1 MLRHALHI
9 LYVGLVRRTWP
20 LVVVTVFVCSALA
33 ARTVAS
39 LTESKLDEG
48 AARSVP
54 ARTAPREIVQTASP
68 APREKLDPE
77 ALVAR
82 NMFCS
87 TCEPDPGHP
96 PGPTDS
102 FVPDAQ
108 LIATSIGKEPVATIH
123 VRASDVQG
131 SWGLGETIPGI
142 GKVARISYVSVDVT
156 DGQGRVGTLSLLEK
170 PSGGR
175 SDAGAATP
183 TPAAAA
189 DPFGDRIKKIDDST
203 YEVDRS
209 IVRELVSGNVKL
221 AGARVSP
228 ITGKDGK
235 ISGLRMF
242 AVRGDGAASKIGLQ
256 NSDMIEAINN
266 VKIENANTVLGLVA
280 QLETMNTV
288 ELAGTRR
295 GKPLTLT
302 LRLQ

>member
-1 MLRHALHI
+1 M
-9 LYVGLVRRTWP
+9 
-20 LVVVTVFVCSALA
+20 TVAVCAVFA

-39 LTESKLDEG
+39 LTEAEIDEI
-48 AARSVP
+48 P
-54 ARTAPREIVQTASP
+54 TRTAPREIVAPAP

-87 TCEPDPGHP
+87 TCTPEPGLT

-108 LIATSIGKEPVATIH
+108 LIATSIGKEPVATVH
-123 VRASDVQG
+123 VRTSDVQG

-142 GKVARISYVSVDVT
+142 GTVARISYVSIDVT

-170 PSGGR
+170 SSGGR
-175 SDAGAATP
+175 SDDGAATP

-189 DPFGDRIKKIDDST
+189 DPFNGRIKKIDDAT
-203 YEVDRS
+203 FEVDRS

-221 AGARVSP
+221 AGARISP

-235 ISGLRMF
+235 LSGLRMF

-266 VKIENANTVLGLVA
+266 IKIENANTLLGLVA
-280 QLETMNTV
+280 QLDTMTTV

-295 GKPLTLT
+295 GKPLTVT